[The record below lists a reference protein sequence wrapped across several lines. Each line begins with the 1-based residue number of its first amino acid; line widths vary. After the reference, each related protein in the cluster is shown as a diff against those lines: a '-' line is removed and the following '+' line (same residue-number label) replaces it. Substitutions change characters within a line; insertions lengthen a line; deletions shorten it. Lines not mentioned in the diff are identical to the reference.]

1 MTGKEVMGVPLILC
15 PKCGAELIYDRSV
28 GFPFGNV
35 IYYEFDCTGCD
46 FTGRILYGGYDDL
59 WTKKDFMK
67 QIQKLMV

>member
-1 MTGKEVMGVPLILC
+1 MGVPLILC

-59 WTKKDFMK
+59 
-67 QIQKLMV
+67 